1 MEMATSTDSLWSL
14 RFDLVSAN
22 VLVWIA
28 SIGRDADLLPET
40 HRYFFDRYSRLAQAY
55 SRRGREARAQALRA
69 RAEEH
74 YRAGGGAGGGDG
86 PPYAAA
92 MGMPR
97 PRQWVMT
104 DARSDRALHPPDDAA

>member
-1 MEMATSTDSLWSL
+1 MEIATRTDSLWSL
-14 RFDLVSAN
+14 RFDLMSAN

-28 SIGRDADLLPET
+28 RIGRDPELLPET
-40 HRYFFDRYSRLAQAY
+40 HLYFFDRYSRLAQVY
-55 SRRGREARAQALRA
+55 SRRGSQARAQALRE
-69 RAEEH
+69 RAAEH
-74 YRAGGGAGGGDG
+74 YRAGGGDG

-104 DARSDRALHPPDDAA
+104 DARSDRAVRPPDDAA

>member
-1 MEMATSTDSLWSL
+1 MATSTDSLWSL
-14 RFDLVSAN
+14 RFDVVSAN

-28 SIGRDADLLPET
+28 SIGRDAELLPET
-40 HRYFFDRYSRLAQAY
+40 HLYFFDRYSRLAQAY
-55 SRRGREARAQALRA
+55 SRRGREARAQAFRA

-74 YRAGGGAGGGDG
+74 YRAGGGDG

-104 DARSDRALHPPDDAA
+104 DARSDRARHFPDDAA

>member
-1 MEMATSTDSLWSL
+1 MEMAMSTDSLWSL
-14 RFDLVSAN
+14 RFDVVSAN

-28 SIGRDADLLPET
+28 SIGRDAELLPET
-40 HRYFFDRYSRLAQAY
+40 HLYFFDRYSRLAQVY
-55 SRRGREARAQALRA
+55 SRRGSKARALALEA

-74 YRAGGGAGGGDG
+74 YRAGGGDG

-104 DARSDRALHPPDDAA
+104 DARSDRALRPPGDAA